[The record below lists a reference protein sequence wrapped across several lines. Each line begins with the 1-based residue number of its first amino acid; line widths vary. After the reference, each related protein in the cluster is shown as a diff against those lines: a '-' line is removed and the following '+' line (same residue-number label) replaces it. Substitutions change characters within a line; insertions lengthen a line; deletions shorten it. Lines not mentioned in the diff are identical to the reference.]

1 MRDVCACAIRCRIPS
16 IVFDIGGSLAAARQV
31 LDLSIA
37 DAERL
42 TCIRARYLTALEAGD
57 WDRLPGR
64 TYARAFLRTYA
75 TALDLDAT
83 RFVDAFE
90 EAVPEPV
97 EESLPEQLPH
107 RRAPHL
113 LRPALTVGALVAV
126 VAVAAWSS
134 VSNSPRT
141 PVSAPATPLTT
152 QTQKVR
158 SAGAVLGAERTIA
171 KPHATRAE
179 LVIGATRGNCW
190 LLVRRGGPAGPV
202 LYEQTL
208 QKGRSVRFAAPR
220 VWVRLGAPGMVDVA
234 RGARVVAG
242 LSGLTPTNIVA

>member
-1 MRDVCACAIRCRIPS
+1 MHS

-75 TALDLDAT
+75 TALDLDAS

-141 PVSAPATPLTT
+141 PVSAPATPVTT
-152 QTQKVR
+152 QTHRQTVP
-158 SAGAVLGAERTIA
+158 SAGGVLGAERTIA
-171 KPHATRAE
+171 KPRATQTE
-179 LVIGATRGNCW
+179 LVIRATRGKCW

-208 QKGRSVRFAAPR
+208 PEGRSVRFAAPR
-220 VWVRLGAPGMVDVA
+220 VWVRLGAPGRVDVS
-234 RGARVVAG
+234 RGARAVVG